1 MSIIAFIPARSG
13 SKRVINKNIL
23 NLGGHP
29 LIYHTL
35 KVAKK
40 SKLFNKIFCITDS
53 KKYQN
58 IALKFG
64 SNKFPLRPKKI
75 STSKSPDSAWIKW
88 ALKICQNKKIKF
100 DIFFILRPTSPFRTI
115 EMLKKGLRIFYKTKC
130 HSVRGVELTTVH
142 PGKIWLKKEQFIKP
156 LIKKKIKGIPWHSNQ
171 YAALPIYYAQNAS
184 LEICKKN
191 NLDKFGQ
198 FSGTKIAPLIT
209 KGFEGFDINSKIDFE
224 YARIIYKKI
233 NSL

>member
-1 MSIIAFIPARSG
+1 MIILSLKNFVSSIKIDYLLVKIKIFLTLGAMSKNKFMSIIAFIPARAG

-88 ALKICQNKKIKF
+88 ALKICQN
-100 DIFFILRPTSPFRTI
+100 S
-115 EMLKKGLRIFYKTKC
+115 
-130 HSVRGVELTTVH
+130 
-142 PGKIWLKKEQFIKP
+142 
-156 LIKKKIKGIPWHSNQ
+156 
-171 YAALPIYYAQNAS
+171 
-184 LEICKKN
+184 
-191 NLDKFGQ
+191 
-198 FSGTKIAPLIT
+198 
-209 KGFEGFDINSKIDFE
+209 
-224 YARIIYKKI
+224 
-233 NSL
+233 